1 MHRDLILQAK
11 QLVEHITAQPAWA
24 LLVEALAAATILI
37 GYGKPIARLVA
48 WLRKRRATAIAT
60 SLRRKTHVAS
70 FTDSEIEEAV
80 QRYIEPDT
88 SNVDPADED
97 DLRDFAFVREPIFA
111 VVGRALAS
119 PEKRHLLV
127 LADSGMG
134 KTTLLLNLVARELKK
149 RDGRRNE
156 IALVPLGRAD
166 AEEQIKAVTD
176 QRNTILL
183 LDAFDEDTHAIE
195 DHRTRLQEIMV
206 LAADFKAVILTSR
219 TQFFT
224 SESDVPTVTGV
235 ARVGPRRAGAL
246 GAYYFQRIYLLP
258 FSESQ
263 INFYIK
269 KITPWYRFAR
279 RRRARALVSRIPE
292 LTVRPMLLAL
302 LPDLLSREK
311 EFREIWDLY
320 KFMVKSWLTR
330 ESHWIDPEKLLR
342 ISKKVAVNIYLGRQS
357 RHSER
362 LSLQELAALLDET
375 SSSIETWKLTG
386 RSLLNRDSA
395 GNFKFAHR
403 SIMEFL
409 FVLALVDGDDECG
422 AVPWTDM
429 MCSLFLSWGR
439 SVESNRSNALERAR
453 VLLQGDGLSKTGIFP
468 LVETYDPASRIDAQ
482 WARRASG
489 QSAMART
496 RAGIPSMWRK
506 WTSRVIE
513 RGSVIRVYEF
523 SEGLVWECVDM
534 RSCAEPHIFRIPRRD
549 AVYHD
554 GGGGEWTRPTLAEF
568 CSLAQVLIAHD
579 AFPLYEQD
587 LYWLRDED
595 DQSVAMVRLRDIRKD
610 PEALPTLRESAQLVA
625 GNLRFES
632 QKALDVYAVPK
643 VAHKRFAH
651 HEYPAN
657 TAALQVKVWRGNA
670 QKRWVDDN
678 NIRDGHLWHL
688 TSDAASQMSMRIP

>member
-1 MHRDLILQAK
+1 MHRDLILQGK

-24 LLVEALAAATILI
+24 LLVEVLAAATILAA
-37 GYGKPIARLVA
+37 YGKPIAHLVA
-48 WLRKRRATAIAT
+48 WLRKRRASAIAA
-60 SLRRKTHVAS
+60 SLKRKTHVAS

-80 QRYIEPDT
+80 QRYVEPDT

-111 VVGRALAS
+111 VVERALS
-119 PEKRHLLV
+119 STEKRHLLV

-134 KTTLLLNLVARELKK
+134 KTTLLLNLAARELKK
-149 RDGRRNE
+149 RDGRHNE

-183 LDAFDEDTHAIE
+183 LDALDEDTHAIE
-195 DHRTRLQEIMV
+195 DHRARLQKIMV

-235 ARVGPRRAGAL
+235 TRVGPRRAGAL

-258 FSESQ
+258 FSEGQ
-263 INFYIK
+263 INSYIK
-269 KITPWYRFAR
+269 KITPWYGFAR
-279 RRRARALVSRIPE
+279 RRRARELVLRIPE
-292 LTVRPMLLAL
+292 LSVRPMLLAL

-320 KFMVKSWLTR
+320 KFMVRSWLRR
-330 ESHWIDPEKLLR
+330 ESAWIDSDKLLS
-342 ISKKVAVNIYLGRQS
+342 ISKQVAVNIYLGRQH

-362 LSLQELAALLDET
+362 LSLQELAELLNET
-375 SSSIETWKLTG
+375 SSNIETWKLTG

-422 AVPWTDM
+422 KVPWTDM

-439 SVESNRSNALERAR
+439 SAESDQSSALERAR
-453 VLLQGDGLSKTGIFP
+453 ILLEGDEISNTGIFP
-468 LVETYDPASRIDAQ
+468 LVETYEPASRIDSQ
-482 WARRASG
+482 WVRRASG
-489 QSAMART
+489 QSAIARM
-496 RAGIPSMWRK
+496 RAGIPSIWRK
-506 WTSRVIE
+506 WTSRIVE
-513 RGSVIRVYEF
+513 REGVLRVYEF
-523 SEGLVWECVDM
+523 SEGLVWQCVDM
-534 RSCAEPHIFRIPRRD
+534 RLCPEPDIYRISRKE
-549 AVYHD
+549 AMYHD
-554 GGGGEWTRPTLAEF
+554 VYGEEWTRPTLAEF
-568 CSLAQVLIAHD
+568 CSLVQVLAAHGC
-579 AFPLYEQD
+579 FPLYEQD

-595 DQSVAMVRLRDIRKD
+595 DRSVAMVRLRDTKRDIEAA
-610 PEALPTLRESAQLVA
+610 PEMRGDARLVA
-625 GNLRFES
+625 GNVAFGPQE
-632 QKALDVYAVPK
+632 ALDVYAVPK
-643 VAHKRFAH
+643 VAHQRFGQH
-651 HEYPAN
+651 PSPTG
-657 TAALQVKVWRGNA
+657 TAALQVIVWRGNA
-670 QKRWVDDN
+670 QEKWMKDN
-678 NIRDGHLWHL
+678 NAGDNTWHL
-688 TSDAASQMSMRIP
+688 DKSSSQALFSDI